1 MADGTGQGCVETGGG
16 GGEGVTFVLTWTGL
30 YTVQSH
36 GIVLSVL
43 CLLLT
48 WVKVLTGKKSYQKGT
63 GQAWFL
69 GTSSVTLVTTERMAA
84 MQGSMNHG
92 SQIPE

>member
-1 MADGTGQGCVETGGG
+1 MGRGRDVWRLGVVEEGG
-16 GGEGVTFVLTWTGL
+16 VSFVLIWTGL

-63 GQAWFL
+63 DRPGF
-69 GTSSVTLVTTERMAA
+69 
-84 MQGSMNHG
+84 
-92 SQIPE
+92 